1 MWRQGG
7 SAGNRGAASILIDM
21 STGSLTET
29 QREIQA
35 LARGFAAD
43 EITPHA
49 SQWDRDACFPVAV
62 AHRMGELGFLGM
74 LIPVAYDGLALDTT
88 SYLLALEEIAAADA
102 SAAVLMSVHN
112 SLPTQMLLNFG
123 SQEQKQRFL
132 EPMARGEMIGAFALS
147 EPEAGSDASSLRCQ
161 AVRDGDDWLLSG
173 TKSWVTSGSFAD
185 VIVVMARTDAP
196 DARRGSKG
204 ISAFIVTP
212 DLPGFHVGKKEDK
225 MGLRASPTVQ
235 LDFDGLR
242 VPAANLLGAE
252 GQGFVYAMQS
262 LDNGRLGIAA
272 QALGIAQAAL
282 NASLDYAAERKQFG
296 QPIREFQA
304 IQFKLADMG
313 ARIASARALL
323 HMTAAAKDRGEST
336 TMHGSMCK
344 LLASET
350 AMWVTTE
357 AVQIF
362 GGYGYVKDYPV
373 EKYFRDAKITEI
385 YEGTSEIQRVVI
397 ARELY
402 AARERA

>member
-1 MWRQGG
+1 M
-7 SAGNRGAASILIDM
+7 
-21 STGSLTET
+21 SLTPLTEE
-29 QREIQA
+29 QQEIQR
-35 LARGFAAD
+35 LARNFAAT
-43 EITPHA
+43 EIAPHA
-49 SQWDRDACFPVAV
+49 AQWDREATFPVAV

-74 LIPVAYDGLALDTT
+74 VLPEEYDGLALDTT

-102 SAAVLMSVHN
+102 STAVLMSVHN
-112 SLPTQMLLNFG
+112 SLPTQMLLHFG
-123 SQEQKQRFL
+123 SEAQKLRYL
-132 EPMARGEMIGAFALS
+132 KPMARGELIGAFALS

-161 AVRDGDDWLLSG
+161 ATRDGDDWVLSG

-185 VIVVMARTDAP
+185 VIMVMARTDTP

-235 LDFDGLR
+235 LNFDGLR
-242 VPAANLLGAE
+242 VPAANLLGEE
-252 GQGFVYAMQS
+252 GQGFVYAMRS

-272 QALGIAQAAL
+272 QAIGIAQAAL
-282 NASLDYAAERKQFG
+282 DAALDYAAERKQFG

-323 HMTAAAKDRGEST
+323 HATAAAKDRGENT
-336 TMHGSMCK
+336 TMYGSMSK

-350 AMWVTTE
+350 AMFVTTE

-362 GGYGYVKDYPV
+362 GGYGYVKEYPV

-385 YEGTSEIQRVVI
+385 YEGTSEIQRIVI

-402 AARERA
+402 AAR

>member
-1 MWRQGG
+1 M
-7 SAGNRGAASILIDM
+7 
-21 STGSLTET
+21 SLTPLTEE
-29 QREIQA
+29 QREIQT
-35 LARGFAAD
+35 LARGFAAG
-43 EITPHA
+43 EIAPHA
-49 SQWDRDACFPVAV
+49 AKWDREACFPVAV
-62 AHRMGELGFLGM
+62 ARRMGELGFLGM
-74 LIPVAYDGLALDTT
+74 LIPEQYEGLGLDTT

-112 SLPTQMLLNFG
+112 SLPTQMLLAFG
-123 SQEQKQRFL
+123 SDEQRERYLK
-132 EPMARGEMIGAFALS
+132 PMARGEMIGAFALS
-147 EPEAGSDASSLRCQ
+147 EPDAGSDASALRCQ
-161 AVRDGDDWLLSG
+161 AVRDGDAWVLTG

-185 VIVVMARTDAP
+185 VVMVMARSDSP

-235 LDFDGLR
+235 LTFDGLR

-252 GQGFVYAMQS
+252 GQGFVYAMRS

-272 QALGIAQAAL
+272 QALGIARAAL
-282 NASLDYAAERKQFG
+282 DASLDYAAERKQFG

-304 IQFKLADMG
+304 IQFKLADM
-313 ARIASARALL
+313 ASRIASARALL
-323 HMTAAAKDRGEST
+323 HATAAAKDRGESIT
-336 TMHGSMCK
+336 LHGSMCK

-350 AMWVTTE
+350 AMFVTSE
-357 AVQIF
+357 AIQIF
-362 GGYGYVKDYPV
+362 GGYGYVKEYPV

-385 YEGTSEIQRVVI
+385 YEGTSEIQRIVI

-402 AARERA
+402 AARP